1 MEALGLTVTINIDE
15 AKGAVADLEA
25 RLAEL
30 NIPTEILSDIRNDVA
45 TIKAQLSK
53 SKPSHPIIHE
63 SVRSIRSVFE
73 GVIADVTTPAATAAV
88 FELGKI
94 TGAY

>member
-1 MEALGLTVTINIDE
+1 VTINIAE
-15 AKGAVADLEA
+15 AKAAVADLEA

-30 NIPTEILSDIRNDVA
+30 NIPAEILSDIKGDVA

-53 SKPSHPIIHE
+53 SEPSHPIIHE

-73 GVIADVTTPAATAAV
+73 GVIADATPAATAAV